1 MVKQIMIAVIAMVSF
16 PAIASPDID
25 KLLEGCKQAVTLH
38 ENKDEQRTVMEFV
51 MSPADTLLAGYCKG
65 VIESYVSY
73 SSTRMYRCG
82 YNDSRI
88 CEEKR
93 CSTNNWYIVADSIG
107 SLESPEDIPDL
118 NSNYQRD
125 VEDALLYGCR

>member
-1 MVKQIMIAVIAMVSF
+1 MVKQIMIAIIAIASF

-25 KLLEGCKQAVTLH
+25 RLLEGCKQAVTLNA
-38 ENKDEQRTVMEFV
+38 NKDEQRKVMQFV

-73 SSTRMYRCG
+73 SSMRMYRCG
-82 YNDSRI
+82 YSNNRI

-93 CSTNNWYIVADSIG
+93 CSTTNWYAIADSIG
-107 SLESPEDIPDL
+107 SLESIDVVTDL
-118 NSNYQRD
+118 NGNYQRD
-125 VEDALLYGCR
+125 VEDVLIYGCN

>member
-1 MVKQIMIAVIAMVSF
+1 MVKQIMIAITVMASC

-25 KLLEGCKQAVTLH
+25 RLLEGCKQAVTLNA
-38 ENKDEQRTVMEFV
+38 NKDEQRTVMQFV

-82 YNDSRI
+82 YSNNRI

-93 CSTNNWYIVADSIG
+93 CSTTNWYVIADSIG
-107 SLESPEDIPDL
+107 SLESIDVVIDL
-118 NSNYQRD
+118 NGNYQRD
-125 VEDALLYGCR
+125 VEDVLIYGCN